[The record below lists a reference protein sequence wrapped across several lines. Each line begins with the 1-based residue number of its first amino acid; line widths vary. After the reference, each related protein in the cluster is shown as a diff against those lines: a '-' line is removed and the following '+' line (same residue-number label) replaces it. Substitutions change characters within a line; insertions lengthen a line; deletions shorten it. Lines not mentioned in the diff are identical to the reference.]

1 MLDRKKGNKLEK
13 KGFLVF
19 AKLKAH
25 YVTSFVS
32 RKGLPKG
39 EK

>member
-13 KGFLVF
+13 GFLGF

-32 RKGLPKG
+32 RKGLLKG